1 LEAIDLDEK
10 YVLPD
15 IYKQQLLDQRRK
27 IAQLKDLIKRL
38 KLAGVD
44 VTEDEVKLIEA
55 ENKLN
60 KMMDAFE
67 VK

>member
-1 LEAIDLDEK
+1 M
-10 YVLPD
+10 LPD

>member
-1 LEAIDLDEK
+1 LDEK

>member
-1 LEAIDLDEK
+1 MDEK